1 MTILNKC
8 GKIFNILYADSRF
21 RNINEVCHQLF
32 KTFLS
37 QGGSKETAPESRIAQ
52 IDKQAASIPE
62 QRGGKRES
70 RENRSHR

>member
-1 MTILNKC
+1 MPIAISETSMKC
-8 GKIFNILYADSRF
+8 VIERHIF
-21 RNINEVCHQLF
+21 HQLL

-37 QGGSKETAPESRIAQ
+37 KGGSKETAPESRIAQ
-52 IDKQAASIPE
+52 IDKQAVSIPE